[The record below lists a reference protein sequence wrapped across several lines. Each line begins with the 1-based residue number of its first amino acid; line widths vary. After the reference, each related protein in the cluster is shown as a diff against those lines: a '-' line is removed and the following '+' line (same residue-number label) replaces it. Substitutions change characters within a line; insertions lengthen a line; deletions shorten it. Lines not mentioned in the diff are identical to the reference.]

1 LILRSFRI
9 DTTIFKAYSYAG
21 ITKQG
26 YDGQL
31 VLRKKKKKEEKNK
44 IEQQQKKI

>member
-1 LILRSFRI
+1 MILRSFRI

-31 VLRKKKKKEEKNK
+31 VLRKKKRKKRTK
-44 IEQQQKKI
+44 